1 MKIEQLSVN
10 IGAQVD
16 SVQLS
21 SIDESTFE
29 AIQEGLWKHQVLV
42 FRDQKAVA
50 RGAFIF
56 WSAIWRAAQASRLGW
71 RARASRGTYYQK
83 SG

>member
-16 SVQLS
+16 GVQLS

-29 AIQEGLWKHQVLV
+29 AIQEGLWKHKVLV
-42 FRDQKAVA
+42 FRD
-50 RGAFIF
+50 
-56 WSAIWRAAQASRLGW
+56 
-71 RARASRGTYYQK
+71 
-83 SG
+83 